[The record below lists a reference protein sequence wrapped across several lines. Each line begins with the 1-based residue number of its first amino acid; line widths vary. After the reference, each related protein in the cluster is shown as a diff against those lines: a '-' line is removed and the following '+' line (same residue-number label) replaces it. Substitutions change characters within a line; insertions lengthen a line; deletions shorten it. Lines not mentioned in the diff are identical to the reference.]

1 MLKTKGKQMKMDARI
16 SRRTDADAL
25 AERLLEVAKARAVK
39 AGCAES
45 EVVHF
50 CLGYLR
56 SQVASMAA
64 DSPSALKR
72 LQSNVE
78 FSESTLN

>member
-1 MLKTKGKQMKMDARI
+1 MRMDARI

-25 AERLLEVAKARAVK
+25 AERLLDAAKAKAVK

-64 DSPSALKR
+64 DSPSALKSLR
-72 LQSNVE
+72 SNVVYA
-78 FSESTLN
+78 ESTTK